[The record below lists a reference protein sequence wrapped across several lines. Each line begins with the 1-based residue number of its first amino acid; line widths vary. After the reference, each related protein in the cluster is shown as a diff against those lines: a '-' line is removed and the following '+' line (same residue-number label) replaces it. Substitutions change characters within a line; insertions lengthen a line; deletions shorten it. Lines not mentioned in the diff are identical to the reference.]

1 MPSAA
6 TAAKWQLVIDPAK
19 LWLVVE
25 IKNGEAKKASCKL
38 CTKWQNKVRR
48 SRNYNDALI
57 CGIEGNALKKDNIVK
72 HEMSDQHRDAVRFEK
87 GPFSVADVYKHTT
100 IGNFLIRL
108 RLRLLL
114 TVAKIKLLCLSDSD
128 CVLENNKF

>member
-48 SRNYNDALI
+48 SRNYNDALMLAYLFATI
-57 CGIEGNALKKDNIVK
+57 RRYKNIATQK
-72 HEMSDQHRDAVRFEK
+72 
-87 GPFSVADVYKHTT
+87 
-100 IGNFLIRL
+100 
-108 RLRLLL
+108 LRLLHKSNC
-114 TVAKIKLLCLSDSD
+114 A
-128 CVLENNKF
+128 